1 VTAPRL
7 YKTEA
12 IVLRQ
17 RKLGEADRILTLFSP
32 TYGKLDA
39 KAKGVRKTTSRMAG
53 HLQPLNRC
61 MVQLARGRTMEVI
74 AGCETLESFQPL
86 RDDLDRLSRALYA
99 AELADRFLPERVE
112 NLSTYRLLLDTLHR
126 LQSAASASGGDADP
140 TAGSGRAPST
150 SSGLDLALRHYEMKL
165 LERSGFQPEL
175 ERCLGCQHPLP
186 ALPAG
191 RQAVQ
196 NFFSPVAGGTYC
208 ASCGAGAVGSR
219 ALSVNGLKV
228 LRLLQRASYKEVGGL
243 NLPPA
248 LAQEVERHLR
258 SYIVCV
264 LERDVNA
271 AAFVERLRREQQPL
285 RV

>member
-1 VTAPRL
+1 MTVPRL

-17 RKLGEADRILTLFSP
+17 RKLGEADRILTLFTP
-32 TYGKLDA
+32 AYGKLDA
-39 KAKGVRKTTSRMAG
+39 KAKGVRKTTSRMGG

-61 MVQLARGRTMEVI
+61 MVQLARGRTMEVV

-86 RDDLDRLSRALYA
+86 RDDLGRLSRALYA

-112 NLSTYRLLLDTLHR
+112 NIPTYRLLLDTLRR
-126 LQSAASASGGDADP
+126 LQGTADV
-140 TAGSGRAPST
+140 
-150 SSGLDLALRHYEMKL
+150 DLALRHYEMKL
-165 LERSGFQPEL
+165 LERSGFRPEL
-175 ERCLGCQHPLP
+175 GRCLGCQQ
-186 ALPAG
+186 ALQP
-191 RQAVQ
+191 VQ

-208 ASCGAGAVGSR
+208 ASCGAGAAGSR

-228 LRLLQRASYKEVGGL
+228 LRLLQRASYKEVEGL

-248 LAQEVERHLR
+248 LAEEVERHLR

>member
-1 VTAPRL
+1 MAVPRL

-17 RKLGEADRILTLFSP
+17 RKLGEADRILTLFTP
-32 TYGKLDA
+32 THGKLDA

-61 MVQLARGRTMEVI
+61 MVQLAQGRTMEVI

-86 RDDLDRLSRALYA
+86 RDDLGRLSRALYA
-99 AELADRFLPERVE
+99 AELANRFLPERVE
-112 NLSTYRLLLDTLHR
+112 NMPTYRLLVDTLRR
-126 LQSAASASGGDADP
+126 LQSIASAGDSDP
-140 TAGSGRAPST
+140 CIGR
-150 SSGLDLALRHYEMKL
+150 GQDIALRHYEMRL
-165 LERSGFQPEL
+165 LERSGFRPEL
-175 ERCLGCQHPLP
+175 GSCLGC
-186 ALPAG
+186 
-191 RQAVQ
+191 RQALQPVQ

-208 ASCGAGAVGSR
+208 GSCGAGAAGSR

-228 LRLLQRASYKEVGGL
+228 LRLLQRASYKEVEGL

-248 LAQEVERHLR
+248 LAEEVERHLR

-285 RV
+285 QV

>member
-1 VTAPRL
+1 VAIPRL

-17 RKLGEADRILTLFSP
+17 RKFGEADRILTLFAP

-61 MVQLARGRTMEVI
+61 MVQLAQGRTMEVV

-86 RDDLDRLSRALYA
+86 RDDLGRLSRALYA
-99 AELADRFLPERVE
+99 AELANRFLPERVE
-112 NLSTYRLLLDTLHR
+112 NIPTYRLLLDTLRR
-126 LQSAASASGGDADP
+126 LQGTAYADL
-140 TAGSGRAPST
+140 T
-150 SSGLDLALRHYEMKL
+150 LRHYEMKL
-165 LERSGFQPEL
+165 LERSGFRPEL
-175 ERCLGCQHPLP
+175 GRCLGCQQ
-186 ALPAG
+186 ALQP
-191 RQAVQ
+191 VQ

-208 ASCGAGAVGSR
+208 ASCGAGAAGSR

-228 LRLLQRASYKEVGGL
+228 LRLLQRASYKEVEGL

-248 LAQEVERHLR
+248 LAEEVERHLR

>member
-1 VTAPRL
+1 VTVPRL

-17 RKLGEADRILTLFSP
+17 RKLGEADRILTLFTP
-32 TYGKLDA
+32 AYGKLDA
-39 KAKGVRKTTSRMAG
+39 KAKGVRKTTSRMGG

-61 MVQLARGRTMEVI
+61 MVQLARGRTMEVV

-86 RDDLDRLSRALYA
+86 RDDLGRLSRALYA

-112 NLSTYRLLLDTLHR
+112 NIPTYRLLLDTLRR
-126 LQSAASASGGDADP
+126 LQGTADV
-140 TAGSGRAPST
+140 
-150 SSGLDLALRHYEMKL
+150 DLTLRHYEMKL
-165 LERSGFQPEL
+165 LERSGFRPEL
-175 ERCLGCQHPLP
+175 GRCLGCQQ
-186 ALPAG
+186 ALQP
-191 RQAVQ
+191 VQ

-208 ASCGAGAVGSR
+208 ASCGAGAAGSR

-228 LRLLQRASYKEVGGL
+228 LRLLQRASYKEVEGL

-248 LAQEVERHLR
+248 LAEEVERHLR

-264 LERDVNA
+264 LERDINA

>member
-1 VTAPRL
+1 VAVPRL

-12 IVLRQ
+12 IILRQ
-17 RKLGEADRILTLFSP
+17 RKLGEADRILTLFTPS
-32 TYGKLDA
+32 YGKLEA

-61 MVQLARGRTMEVI
+61 MVQLARGRTMEVV

-112 NLSTYRLLLDTLHR
+112 NLPTYRLLVDTLRR
-126 LQSAASASGGDADP
+126 LQGETDA
-140 TAGSGRAPST
+140 
-150 SSGLDLALRHYEMKL
+150 DLALRYYEMGL
-165 LERSGFQPEL
+165 LERSGFRPEL
-175 ERCLGCQHPLP
+175 GRCLGCQQPLQP
-186 ALPAG
+186 
-191 RQAVQ
+191 VQ

-208 ASCGAGAVGSR
+208 APCGAGAAGSR

-248 LAQEVERHLR
+248 LSQEVERHLR
-258 SYIVCV
+258 SYIVCM

-285 RV
+285 EV

>member
-1 VTAPRL
+1 M
-7 YKTEA
+7 
-12 IVLRQ
+12 
-17 RKLGEADRILTLFSP
+17 
-32 TYGKLDA
+32 
-39 KAKGVRKTTSRMAG
+39 RKTTSRMAG

-61 MVQLARGRTMEVI
+61 MVQIARGRTMDVI

-99 AELADRFLPERVE
+99 AELADRFLPERAE
-112 NLSTYRLLLDTLHR
+112 NLPTYRLLLDTLHR
-126 LQSAASASGGDADP
+126 LQSAASAGD
-140 TAGSGRAPST
+140 APST
-150 SSGLDLALRHYEMKL
+150 GSALDLALRHYEMRL
-165 LERSGFQPEL
+165 LERSGFRPEL
-175 ERCLGCQHPLP
+175 ERCVDCQQ
-186 ALPAG
+186 ALRP
-191 RQAVQ
+191 VQ

-243 NLPPA
+243 DLPPV

-271 AAFVERLRREQQPL
+271 AAFVERLRREHQPL
-285 RV
+285 KTMS

>member
-1 VTAPRL
+1 MTIPRL

-17 RKLGEADRILTLFSP
+17 RKLGEADRILTLFTP
-32 TYGKLDA
+32 AYGKLDA
-39 KAKGVRKTTSRMAG
+39 KAKGVRKTTSRMGG

-61 MVQLARGRTMEVI
+61 MVQLARGRTMEVV

-86 RDDLDRLSRALYA
+86 RDDLGRLSRALYA

-112 NLSTYRLLLDTLHR
+112 NIPTYRLLLDTLRR
-126 LQSAASASGGDADP
+126 LQGTADI
-140 TAGSGRAPST
+140 
-150 SSGLDLALRHYEMKL
+150 DLALRHYEMKL
-165 LERSGFQPEL
+165 LERSGFRPEL
-175 ERCLGCQHPLP
+175 GRCLGCQQ
-186 ALPAG
+186 ALQP
-191 RQAVQ
+191 VQ

-208 ASCGAGAVGSR
+208 ASCGAGAAGSR

-228 LRLLQRASYKEVGGL
+228 LRLLQRASYKEVEGL

-248 LAQEVERHLR
+248 LAEEVERHLR

-271 AAFVERLRREQQPL
+271 AAFIERLRREQQPL

>member
-1 VTAPRL
+1 VTIPRL

-17 RKLGEADRILTLFSP
+17 RKLGEADRILTLFTP
-32 TYGKLDA
+32 AYGKLDA
-39 KAKGVRKTTSRMAG
+39 KAKGVRKTTSRMGG

-61 MVQLARGRTMEVI
+61 MVQLARGRTMEIV
-74 AGCETLESFQPL
+74 AGCETMESFQPL
-86 RDDLDRLSRALYA
+86 RDDLGRLSRALYA

-112 NLSTYRLLLDTLHR
+112 NIPTYRLLLDTLRR
-126 LQSAASASGGDADP
+126 LQGTAD
-140 TAGSGRAPST
+140 T
-150 SSGLDLALRHYEMKL
+150 DLALRHYEMKL
-165 LERSGFQPEL
+165 LERSGFRPEL
-175 ERCLGCQHPLP
+175 GRCLGCQQ
-186 ALPAG
+186 ALQP
-191 RQAVQ
+191 VQ

-208 ASCGAGAVGSR
+208 ASCGAGAAGSR

-228 LRLLQRASYKEVGGL
+228 LRLLQRSSYNEVEGL
-243 NLPPA
+243 NLPQA
-248 LAQEVERHLR
+248 LAEEVERHLR
-258 SYIVCV
+258 SYIVCM

>member
-1 VTAPRL
+1 VAVPRL

-17 RKLGEADRILTLFSP
+17 RKLGEADRILTLFTP
-32 TYGKLDA
+32 AYGKLDA
-39 KAKGVRKTTSRMAG
+39 KAKGVRKTTSRMSG

-61 MVQLARGRTMEVI
+61 MVQLARGRTMEVV

-86 RDDLDRLSRALYA
+86 RDDLGRLSRALYA

-112 NLSTYRLLLDTLHR
+112 NIPTYRLLLDTLRR
-126 LQSAASASGGDADP
+126 LQGTADV
-140 TAGSGRAPST
+140 
-150 SSGLDLALRHYEMKL
+150 DLALRHYEMKL
-165 LERSGFQPEL
+165 LERSGFRPEL
-175 ERCLGCQHPLP
+175 GRCLGCQQ
-186 ALPAG
+186 ALQP
-191 RQAVQ
+191 VQ

-208 ASCGAGAVGSR
+208 ASCGAGAAGSR

-228 LRLLQRASYKEVGGL
+228 LRLLQRASYKEVEGL

-248 LAQEVERHLR
+248 LAEEVERHLR

>member
-1 VTAPRL
+1 VAVPRL

-17 RKLGEADRILTLFSP
+17 RKLGEADRILTLFTP
-32 TYGKLDA
+32 AYGKLDA
-39 KAKGVRKTTSRMAG
+39 KAKGVRKTTSRMGG

-61 MVQLARGRTMEVI
+61 MVQLARGRTMEVV

-86 RDDLDRLSRALYA
+86 RDDLGRLSRALYA

-112 NLSTYRLLLDTLHR
+112 NIPTYRLLLDTLRR
-126 LQSAASASGGDADP
+126 LQGTADV
-140 TAGSGRAPST
+140 
-150 SSGLDLALRHYEMKL
+150 DLALRHYEMKL
-165 LERSGFQPEL
+165 LERSGFRPEL
-175 ERCLGCQHPLP
+175 GRCLGCQQ
-186 ALPAG
+186 ALQP
-191 RQAVQ
+191 VQ

-208 ASCGAGAVGSR
+208 ASCGAGAAGSR

-228 LRLLQRASYKEVGGL
+228 LRLLQRASYKEVEGL

-248 LAQEVERHLR
+248 LAEEVERHLR

-264 LERDVNA
+264 LERDINA

>member
-1 VTAPRL
+1 MTVPRL

-17 RKLGEADRILTLFSP
+17 RKLGEADRILTLFTP
-32 TYGKLDA
+32 AYGKLDA
-39 KAKGVRKTTSRMAG
+39 KAKGVRKTTSRMGG

-61 MVQLARGRTMEVI
+61 MVQLARGRTMEVV

-86 RDDLDRLSRALYA
+86 RDDLGRLSRALYA

-112 NLSTYRLLLDTLHR
+112 NIPTYRLLLDTLRR
-126 LQSAASASGGDADP
+126 LQGTADV
-140 TAGSGRAPST
+140 
-150 SSGLDLALRHYEMKL
+150 DLTLRHYEMKL
-165 LERSGFQPEL
+165 LERSGFRPEL
-175 ERCLGCQHPLP
+175 GRCLGCQQ
-186 ALPAG
+186 ALQP
-191 RQAVQ
+191 VQ

-208 ASCGAGAVGSR
+208 ASCGAGAAGSR

-228 LRLLQRASYKEVGGL
+228 LRLLQRASYKEVEGL

-248 LAQEVERHLR
+248 LAEEVERHLR

-264 LERDVNA
+264 LERDINA